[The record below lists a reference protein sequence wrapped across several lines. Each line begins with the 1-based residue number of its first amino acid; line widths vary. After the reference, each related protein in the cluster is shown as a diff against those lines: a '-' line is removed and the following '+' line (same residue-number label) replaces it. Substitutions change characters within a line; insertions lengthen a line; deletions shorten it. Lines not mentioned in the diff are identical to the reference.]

1 MYFLCFLYINNIC
14 KWMCE
19 MKLIFIV
26 KCELRYKDSEFFT
39 FQNWKVLHIHEDGF
53 NTVTPG
59 KPNFGT

>member
-1 MYFLCFLYINNIC
+1 
-14 KWMCE
+14 MCE

>member
-1 MYFLCFLYINNIC
+1 
-14 KWMCE
+14 MCE

-26 KCELRYKDSEFFT
+26 KGELRYKDPELFS
-39 FQNWKVLHIHEDGF
+39 FQNWEVHDIHEDGF